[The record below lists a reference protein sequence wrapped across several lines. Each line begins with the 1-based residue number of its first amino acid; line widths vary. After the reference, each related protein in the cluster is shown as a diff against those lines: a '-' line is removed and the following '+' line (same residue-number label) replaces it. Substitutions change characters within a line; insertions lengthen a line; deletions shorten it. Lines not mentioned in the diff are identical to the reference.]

1 MRIKMP
7 SVKIE
12 GDRHDRIMG
21 RFGHIVGITKSRLVW
36 RFGFLPES
44 DNAKAFRVQVKE
56 FHWVLTDKAGNVLA
70 EHHGFGRKLPKRF
83 EEVIE
88 GKL

>member
-7 SVKIE
+7 SVKIK
-12 GDRHDRIMG
+12 GDRHDRVMARSG
-21 RFGHIVGITKSRLVW
+21 SVVGITKSRLVW

-44 DNAKAFRVQVKE
+44 INAKAFGVQVKE
-56 FHWVLTDKAGNVLA
+56 FHWVLTDKAGNTLA
-70 EHHGFGRKLPKRF
+70 EHHGFGRELPKRF